1 MNIFL
6 MLLATAHSLPE
17 MEDLLHLA
25 IRSSNL
31 TKLSEMAQNGYK
43 LNVSE
48 IFIDQVMERYQEIQN
63 LFRDTVSR
71 SLLLQ
76 DLESEDEYIACFDFI
91 EDYGNHLVDTGDLL
105 HKMNSL
111 EPLLN
116 TVLRQPDLDAFFT
129 PLVIEK
135 AADLLASITQ
145 NREPTQLLVRNLK
158 PSFLHQ
164 IFLNLQNVWHCF
176 DSAEFDNLCS
186 ALVGVLNAML
196 NDSSDQNQVFLID
209 LAKTFTRLQP
219 TSNTFSRLLNTF
231 RILLNLNKSSPV
243 DDADWVSAL
252 DSASLLSLSNSAPL
266 KVAERVLR
274 LLDSLSS
281 TNKMQDEFSSL
292 YYRCVNEKGAHD
304 KWCRS
309 LAPQLVIEHSSE
321 L

>member
-6 MLLATAHSLPE
+6 GLLATAHSLPE

-25 IRSSNL
+25 IRNSNL
-31 TKLSEMAQNGYK
+31 SKLSEMAQNGYK

-48 IFIDQVMERYQEIQN
+48 TFIDQVMETYQETQN
-63 LFRDTVSR
+63 VFRDTVSR
-71 SLLLQ
+71 SLLSQ
-76 DLESEDEYIACFDFI
+76 DLEAEDEYIACFDFI

-116 TVLRQPDLDAFFT
+116 TVLKQPDFDAFFT

-135 AADLLASITQ
+135 AADLLVSITQ

-158 PSFLHQ
+158 PSFLYQ
-164 IFLNLQNVWHCF
+164 IFHNLQNVWHCF

-196 NDSSDQNQVFLID
+196 NDSSDRNQVFLTD
-209 LAKTFTRLQP
+209 LAKTLTRLQP
-219 TSNTFSRLLNTF
+219 TSNIFSRLLNTF
-231 RILLNLNKSSPV
+231 RILNLNKSSPV
-243 DDADWVSAL
+243 DAADWMSAL

-266 KVAERVLR
+266 KVAERILR
-274 LLDSLSS
+274 LLDSLSP
-281 TNKMQDEFSSL
+281 TNKIQDEFLSL

-304 KWCRS
+304 NWCRS
-309 LAPQLVIEHSSE
+309 LAPQLVLDHSSE